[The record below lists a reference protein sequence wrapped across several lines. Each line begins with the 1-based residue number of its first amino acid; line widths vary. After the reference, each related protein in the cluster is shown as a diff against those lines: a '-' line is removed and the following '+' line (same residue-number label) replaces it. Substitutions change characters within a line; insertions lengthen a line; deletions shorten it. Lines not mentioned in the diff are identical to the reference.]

1 METAGLLV
9 GPMHMRA
16 VSKFV
21 EVAHG
26 ALCVMTIGP
35 VLMPEWCADNLDF
48 LQLVRTLVHH
58 ILTYLLTVRRIKDY
72 HILEDSC

>member
-21 EVAHG
+21 KVARG
-26 ALCVMTIGP
+26 ALCVMILGP

-48 LQLVRTLVHH
+48 LQLVITLLHH
-58 ILTYLLTVRRIKDY
+58 ILSPYSI
-72 HILEDSC
+72 

>member
-9 GPMHMRA
+9 GLMHMRA

-26 ALCVMTIGP
+26 ALCVMILGL

-48 LQLVRTLVHH
+48 LQLVRTL
-58 ILTYLLTVRRIKDY
+58 LTYLLTLRRIKDY

>member
-1 METAGLLV
+1 METADLLV

-26 ALCVMTIGP
+26 ALFVMIFGQ

-48 LQLVRTLVHH
+48 LQLVRTL
-58 ILTYLLTVRRIKDY
+58 LTYLLTLRRIKDY
-72 HILEDSC
+72 HILLTK